1 MEPFLLGVLVLLIVV
16 LALQLVLPAGAT
28 RCGRTCDAI
37 CLRATASRS
46 ARAPHSTCA
55 LHIAPRRKVG
65 RLLVASEPKLG
76 RRSFGTGRKSSS
88 SPNDSYLGDLS
99 S

>member
-28 RCGRTCDAI
+28 RFGRTCHAI

-55 LHIAPRRKVG
+55 LHIAASHESGPRCAASGPPRG
-65 RLLVASEPKLG
+65 SLPTAPRLH
-76 RRSFGTGRKSSS
+76 RF
-88 SPNDSYLGDLS
+88 
-99 S
+99 

>member
-28 RCGRTCDAI
+28 RFGRTCRAI

-76 RRSFGTGRKSSS
+76 RRSFGTGRK
-88 SPNDSYLGDLS
+88 
-99 S
+99 